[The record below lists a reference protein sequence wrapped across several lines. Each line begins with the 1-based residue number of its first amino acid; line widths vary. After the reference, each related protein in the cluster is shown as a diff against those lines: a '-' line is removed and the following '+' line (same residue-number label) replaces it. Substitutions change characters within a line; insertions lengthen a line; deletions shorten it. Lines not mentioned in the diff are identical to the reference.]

1 MWKGVTGSLGPWG
14 GGGIAGMVVGS
25 QWHSWAARV
34 YRAAVM
40 MWWACPSV
48 GASEQFRAEVYHGL
62 DGLSEEKEYFF
73 GCQGRVGPFGCCCGT
88 VMDPPWH
95 FCLFLCLGDG

>member
-1 MWKGVTGSLGPWG
+1 MDAWGEALKSLLE
-14 GGGIAGMVVGS
+14 GIRRIQGF
-25 QWHSWAARV
+25 
-34 YRAAVM
+34 
-40 MWWACPSV
+40 V

-73 GCQGRVGPFGCCCGT
+73 GCQGRVGPFGGCCST

-95 FCLFLCLGDG
+95 FCLFLCLGDW